1 MIKISE
7 SLAAVP
13 QIDVNAEKVKEVSER
28 LFRAYKK
35 HLEDS
40 PRQTESVPAAAVPE
54 PLPPKRGN

>member
-13 QIDVNAEKVKEVSER
+13 EIEVNAEKVKQVSER

-35 HLEDS
+35 SLEDS
-40 PRQTESVPAAAVPE
+40 PRQTGSVPAPAVPE
-54 PLPPKRGN
+54 PLPAKRES